1 MHGAGEENKK
11 SHPPTDD
18 EQIAEIQRRI
28 KNCLRWMWI
37 RGRRN
42 ARKSTIPEW
51 IIAAATFGAFVAA
64 SYYAG
69 VAAHQLTAM
78 REATEATRKSAN
90 AVEDSVALA
99 RKNAHFD
106 ERAWIGISYGT
117 YTYTVNQPF
126 GATYEVANTGKTPAR
141 KVNGQAVT
149 HFMKTGE
156 VPVFTYEHGT
166 TADLGTVPQGTHQ
179 GAISWLIP
187 PNRPKGARTEV
198 MKLGR
203 KLPRSS

>member
-1 MHGAGEENKK
+1 M
-11 SHPPTDD
+11 P
-18 EQIAEIQRRI
+18 
-28 KNCLRWMWI
+28 
-37 RGRRN
+37 
-42 ARKSTIPEW
+42 RKSTIPELSGPLW
-51 IIAAATFGAFVAA
+51 QQRLSTLAA

-141 KVNGQAVT
+141 KVNGQAV
-149 HFMKTGE
+149 G
-156 VPVFTYEHGT
+156 P
-166 TADLGTVPQGTHQ
+166 
-179 GAISWLIP
+179 SLI
-187 PNRPKGARTEV
+187 
-198 MKLGR
+198 L
-203 KLPRSS
+203 